1 MEGYATCSNVPGSH
15 CNTTG
20 CVVHL
25 KLPSCFILP
34 AAMSQGPTAT
44 PLDVS
49 YTSSFPAVFP
59 GTRNPVIIGSHV
71 YIFPYKIA
79 LVLKPDF
86 NLKGQGVTRFFASG
100 FHESSSFKPLKI
112 RLGSF
117 QILSKIRG
125 DIRKSN
131 LPLVLTTLA
140 ANFATGFAGV
150 VETSGKFATGVN
162 YTGSKIMGK
171 ISE

>member
-1 MEGYATCSNVPGSH
+1 AGGIDSLESIPGL
-15 CNTTG
+15 
-20 CVVHL
+20 L
-25 KLPSCFILP
+25 KSLKIPPLWKVILP
-34 AAMSQGPTAT
+34 AAMSQGPNAT

-79 LVLKPDF
+79 LVFKPDF
-86 NLKGQGVTRFFASG
+86 NLKGQGVTRVFASG

-117 QILSKIRG
+117 QI
-125 DIRKSN
+125 
-131 LPLVLTTLA
+131 
-140 ANFATGFAGV
+140 
-150 VETSGKFATGVN
+150 
-162 YTGSKIMGK
+162 
-171 ISE
+171 